1 MYPYFYKKEKDHIQ
15 FLSITVLLCVFD
27 FKTDYGILYPGLRCL
42 LCGEIIKAMKLKEG
56 YNKYYLDSQVFKTH
70 LNTFHANCGVFILL
84 HYSSI
89 RSLLIENKNELKTEV
104 THSISSILM
113 IMC

>member
-27 FKTDYGILYPGLRCL
+27 FKTDYGILYPDLRCL

-56 YNKYYLDSQVFKTH
+56 YNKYFLDSQVFKTH
-70 LNTFHANCGVFILL
+70 LNTFHANCGVFILS

-89 RSLLIENKNELKTEV
+89 QSLFIENENELKTEV
-104 THSISSILM
+104 THSISSYFK
-113 IMC
+113 